1 MEILIAVLV
10 GASFG
15 VLVARTRVPRIDW
28 VQFIACILLYMTL
41 VVAYVQ
47 LQPISQPAGLLLG
60 LCTFVTASFYEPVLW
75 KSEQLEPGVSYWG
88 WLRRETFNPGY
99 ARRLY
104 ITLQNERLRDSTG
117 DQR

>member
-1 MEILIAVLV
+1 MCRELT
-10 GASFG
+10 G
-15 VLVARTRVPRIDW
+15 
-28 VQFIACILLYMTL
+28 FIACILLYTTL

-47 LQPISQPAGLLLG
+47 QQPISQLAGIVVG
-60 LCTFVTASFYEPVLW
+60 LSTFVAASLYEPMLW

-104 ITLQNERLRDSTG
+104 TTLQNERLRDST
-117 DQR
+117 DNQR